1 MNILWWASNLLVEKN
16 MRQQFYAQLIIE
28 DYGIEEY
35 CRGDNIARSLYLHE
49 LLFLVI
55 FADKK
60 NYNISSSHCFSH

>member
-1 MNILWWASNLLVEKN
+1 

-60 NYNISSSHCFSH
+60 L